1 MKNGIFIIDN
11 SDNAFNLYL
20 SLCDG
25 SGKWVINN
33 RVGDAM
39 LKGRTSTELFSGE
52 SEFNKIYPQDISRT
66 FLNGQLNIV
75 VYAKSLAVVYD
86 STIPKNKDKVFVD
99 PEFIEPLII
108 ENVIIK
114 ARRRA

>member
-1 MKNGIFIIDN
+1 MT
-11 SDNAFNLYL
+11 AA
-20 SLCDG
+20 G
-25 SGKWVINN
+25 SGSLIIEL
-33 RVGDAM
+33 A
-39 LKGRTSTELFSGE
+39 TSTELCSGE

-75 VYAKSLAVVYD
+75 VYAKTLEVVYD
-86 STIPKNKDKVFVD
+86 STKPKNKEKVFVD

-114 ARRRA
+114 AKRRA